1 MQTLSRGERLGLAD
15 LGLPDGNFSLRL
27 DIESAGLTL
36 DLACFGL
43 DAARKLADERYMTF
57 FNQPETPCGAV
68 RVAGSSAF
76 DFCLERLPPAIDAL
90 ILTLAIDGEGVLD
103 RLGKSVVELVGKG
116 RPVARFDFGGEL
128 FSGERALMLIEIYR
142 KQDQWRLSPVGQG
155 FNGGLDA
162 LVRHFGG
169 DLAEPAAEP
178 PPASL
183 TAKVSLEKRLEK
195 EAPQLLPLVRKAA
208 VSLEK
213 AGLSAHRARVCLCL
227 DISGSMHSLYKSGA
241 VQRFAERILA
251 IGCRFD
257 DDGEIDVLLF
267 GAGVHRPD
275 PMTISNS
282 QAYVDATMRHFPLEG
297 DTHYGR
303 AMEAIRQRY
312 FGDLPATGPEQI
324 RQADSPVYVMFVTD
338 GGTSDKALT
347 ERHLRESSHEPIF
360 WQFMGIGKGR
370 KSKSRLL
377 QAFSDSSF
385 PFLEKL
391 DDLEGRLIDNA
402 SFFSVERPDEHPDD
416 ALFDLLMEEYPEW
429 VKRARRHGMF

>member
-1 MQTLSRGERLGLAD
+1 MNSAAFGESAVSPETAQNGVKITYDDLFLFTAMQTLSRGERLGLAD

-251 IGCRFD
+251 IGILKSIIAIGRRF
-257 DDGEIDVLLF
+257 VWASRS
-267 GAGVHRPD
+267 AGCKIVC
-275 PMTISNS
+275 
-282 QAYVDATMRHFPLEG
+282 
-297 DTHYGR
+297 
-303 AMEAIRQRY
+303 IRCSYR
-312 FGDLPATGPEQI
+312 
-324 RQADSPVYVMFVTD
+324 R
-338 GGTSDKALT
+338 
-347 ERHLRESSHEPIF
+347 
-360 WQFMGIGKGR
+360 
-370 KSKSRLL
+370 
-377 QAFSDSSF
+377 SF
-385 PFLEKL
+385 CC
-391 DDLEGRLIDNA
+391 
-402 SFFSVERPDEHPDD
+402 
-416 ALFDLLMEEYPEW
+416 
-429 VKRARRHGMF
+429 